1 MFIRSQRADVNKGNT
16 LCFPPSLQALLTPL
30 KRLYAKYFNTNPSRI
45 DKRGFTRQHKALW
58 TLWGAYLNTKKLSYS
73 SSRPPIM
80 ALLIAD
86 LISCS
91 DVFFFFSFS
100 AVLLLMCHCTSVIN
114 LTSAPL
120 VANYYLAWLSP
131 WKGLI
136 NPFTSAVPVFT
147 FGSDPKAILGLH
159 NQDQFKKTKKN
170 YCCCTDRTSE
180 HTELFN
186 SVFSGSARTEG
197 CRRCVTV
204 GSPSWAASRRIQYSI
219 RTIISKVD

>member
-1 MFIRSQRADVNKGNT
+1 
-16 LCFPPSLQALLTPL
+16 
-30 KRLYAKYFNTNPSRI
+30 
-45 DKRGFTRQHKALW
+45 
-58 TLWGAYLNTKKLSYS
+58 
-73 SSRPPIM
+73 
-80 ALLIAD
+80 
-86 LISCS
+86 
-91 DVFFFFSFS
+91 
-100 AVLLLMCHCTSVIN
+100 MCHCTSVIN

-136 NPFTSAVPVFT
+136 NPLTPAVPVFT

-219 RTIISKVD
+219 RTIISKVDKSLSFNAWLVSIWSHYEEALTLFHKLFTTLSGTLRSHQAGL